1 MDEYL
6 IGAGALLTA
15 GPSATIRGA
24 TLHAQPGFELAH
36 QVAAAVV
43 DLDSAGPAELSRLLV
58 VAAGWSGPRFHREVV
73 SELLAQREC
82 GLNDVIELLAAA
94 VETDEIHL
102 FARWEPDAAMT
113 AALQRK
119 GVRVVP
125 HPLEALG
132 QASLVSGQRI
142 ERWRPGRAA

>member
-1 MDEYL
+1 MEEYL

-15 GPSATIRGA
+15 GPAATIRNA
-24 TLHAQPGFELAH
+24 TLHAQPGFELAS

-43 DLDSAGPAELSRLLV
+43 DLDSTGPTELSRLLI
-58 VAAGWSGPRFHREVV
+58 VAAGWSGSRFHREVV
-73 SELLAQREC
+73 EELISQREC
-82 GLNDVIELLAAA
+82 GLNEVIVTLAGS
-94 VETDEIHL
+94 VRTDEVHL
-102 FARWEPDAAMT
+102 FARWQPDAAMV

-119 GVRVVP
+119 GVRIVA

>member
-1 MDEYL
+1 MDQYL

-15 GPSATIRGA
+15 GPNATIRGA
-24 TLHAQPGFELAH
+24 TLHAQPGFDLAG

-43 DLDSAGPAELSRLLV
+43 DLDSAGPAELSRLLI

-82 GLNDVIELLAAA
+82 GLNDIVETLAAA
-94 VETDEIHL
+94 VRADEIHL
-102 FARWEPDAAMT
+102 FARWQPDPAMVD
-113 AALQRK
+113 ALKRK
-119 GVRVVP
+119 GVRVIS